1 MSRTLK
7 TRFGRKIKAPERWEP
22 IETVTDDYKSD
33 EYDTD
38 DDEDEVMSIHSD
50 DSGEGDDGNESD
62 ESFIVSD
69 DNVDYDD
76 ADYCCD
82 SEEEEDDDED
92 DEDYDC
98 EN

>member
-1 MSRTLK
+1 
-7 TRFGRKIKAPERWEP
+7 
-22 IETVTDDYKSD
+22 
-33 EYDTD
+33 
-38 DDEDEVMSIHSD
+38 MSIYSD

-82 SEEEEDDDED
+82 SEEEDDGED